1 MWRDSAMSKT
11 YRDWAPNQSYMFPP
25 SPQDWLPEDDLV
37 YFILDTVA
45 TIDLSP
51 IFAHYERELRG
62 QPPFHPRMMVA
73 LLLYCYATG
82 TRSSRK
88 IMRRCRTDVACRI
101 IVGED
106 IPDFRTISDFRKVHL
121 ERLETLF
128 IEVLK
133 LCALA
138 GLTKVGTIALDG
150 TKIKANASRHKAM
163 SYERMQEEE
172 KRLKEEVARL
182 LAEAEATDA
191 TEDAAQG
198 PDRSGEEVPAEL
210 ARRQS
215 RLAKIQQAK
224 AELEERARAEAAE
237 DAARRQAEGKAPP
250 TKPPDE
256 AVPEPKDQI
265 NFTDPESRIMK
276 TPNKGWDQC
285 GNAQAVANEAQI
297 ILAADVTDQAN
308 DKRQVVPM
316 VDQASANLEAAGVEQ
331 PIGAAVI
338 DSGYY
343 SETNTAALED
353 RAIDPYIATARLK
366 HNEEIPPVPRGRIP
380 GDLTAKQRMARKLR
394 TKKGKKTYAKR
405 KGIIEPIFGQLKQ
418 VLGFRQF
425 SLRGLA
431 SMRGEWRLICT
442 VHNLLKLWRHE
453 AAAVLG

>member
-1 MWRDSAMSKT
+1 MWRDCGMSKT
-11 YRDWAPNQSYMFPP
+11 YREWSPNQGFVFPP
-25 SPQDWLPEDDLV
+25 SPQDWLPDGDLV

-45 TIDLSP
+45 TLDLTS
-51 IFAHYERELRG
+51 ISAHYERELRG

-88 IMRRCRTDVACRI
+88 IMRRCLTDVACRI
-101 IVGED
+101 IVGDD
-106 IPDFRTISDFRKVHL
+106 IPDFRTISDFRKIHL
-121 ERLETLF
+121 ARLETLF
-128 IEVLK
+128 VEVLK

-150 TKIKANASRHKAM
+150 TKVKANASRHKAM
-163 SYERMQEEE
+163 SYERMHEEE

-191 TEDAAQG
+191 SEDAAHG
-198 PDRSGEEVPAEL
+198 PDRRGDELPEEL

-224 AELEERARAEAAE
+224 ALLEERARAEATE
-237 DAARRQAEGKAPP
+237 EAARREAEGKAPP
-250 TKPPDE
+250 ATAPAD

-276 TPNKGWDQC
+276 ASNKGWDQC

-316 VDQASANLEAAGVEQ
+316 VDQARANLEAAGVEQ
-331 PIGAAVI
+331 PIGAAVL

-343 SETNTAALED
+343 SESNTAALEERD
-353 RAIDPYIATARLK
+353 IDPYIATERMK
-366 HNEEIPPVPRGRIP
+366 HHEEIPPVPRGRIP
-380 GDLTAKQRMARKLR
+380 KDFTAKQRMARKLR
-394 TKKGKKTYAKR
+394 TKKGKTTYAKR

-425 SLRGLA
+425 SLRGLG
-431 SMRGEWRLICT
+431 SMRGEWRLMCT
-442 VHNLLKLWRHE
+442 VHNLLKLWRYE
-453 AAAVLG
+453 TAAVMV

>member
-1 MWRDSAMSKT
+1 MSKT
-11 YRDWAPNQSYMFPP
+11 YREWSPNQAYMFPP
-25 SPQDWLPEDDLV
+25 SPQDWLPEGDLV

-45 TIDLSP
+45 TLALTP
-51 IFAHYERELRG
+51 IFAHYERETRG

-88 IMRRCRTDVACRI
+88 IMLRCHVDVACRI
-101 IVGED
+101 IVGDD
-106 IPDFRTISDFRKVHL
+106 IPDFRTISDFRRIHL
-121 ERLETLF
+121 ERLEALF
-128 IEVLK
+128 VEVLK

-150 TKIKANASRHKAM
+150 TKVKANASRHKAM

-172 KRLKEEVARL
+172 ERLKEEVARL

-191 TEDAAQG
+191 TEDAAHG
-198 PDRSGEEVPAEL
+198 PSRSGDELPEEL

-224 AELEERARAEAAE
+224 AMLEERARAEAAE
-237 DAARRQAEGKAPP
+237 EAARREAEGKAPP
-250 TKPPDE
+250 ATAPAD
-256 AVPEPKDQI
+256 AVPAPKDQI

-276 TPNKGWDQC
+276 ASNKGWDQC

-316 VDQASANLEAAGVEQ
+316 VDQARANLDAAGEGR

-343 SETNTAALED
+343 SEANTAALEG
-353 RAIDPYIATARLK
+353 RGIDPYIATERLK
-366 HNEEIPPVPRGRIP
+366 HNEEIPPVPKGRIP
-380 GDLTAKQRMARKLR
+380 ADLTAKQRMARKLR
-394 TKKGKKTYAKR
+394 TKKGKATYAKR

-425 SLRGLA
+425 SLRSLG
-431 SMRGEWRLICT
+431 SMRGEWRLMCT

-453 AAAVLG
+453 AAAVAV

>member
-1 MWRDSAMSKT
+1 MSKT
-11 YRDWAPNQSYMFPP
+11 YRDWSPNQSYLFPP

-37 YFILDTVA
+37 YFLLDTIA

-101 IVGED
+101 IVGDD
-106 IPDFRTISDFRKVHL
+106 IPDFRTISEFRKTHL
-121 ERLETLF
+121 ARLEALF
-128 IEVLK
+128 VEVLK

-138 GLTKVGTIALDG
+138 GLAKVGTVALDG
-150 TKIKANASRHKAM
+150 TKVKANASRHKAM

-191 TEDAAQG
+191 AEDATHG
-198 PDRSGEEVPAEL
+198 PDRSGDELPEEL

-224 AELEERARAEAAE
+224 AELEERARQEAAE
-237 DAARRQAEGKAPP
+237 EAARREAEGKSPPAKAPAEVTP
-250 TKPPDE
+250 K
-256 AVPEPKDQI
+256 PKDQI
-265 NFTDPESRIMK
+265 NFTDPESRIM
-276 TPNKGWDQC
+276 PVANKGWDQC
-285 GNAQAVANEAQI
+285 GNAQAMANEAQI
-297 ILAADVTDQAN
+297 ILAADVSDQAN
-308 DKRQVVPM
+308 DKRQALPM
-316 VDQASANLEAAGVEQ
+316 MDQARANLDAAGVNQ
-331 PIGAAVI
+331 AIGAGLM

-343 SETNTAALED
+343 SETNTVELE
-353 RAIDPYIATARLK
+353 RRGIDPYVATERLK

-380 GDLTAKQRMARKLR
+380 DSLTAKQRMARKLR
-394 TKKGKKTYAKR
+394 TKKGREKYAKR
-405 KGIIEPIFGQLKQ
+405 KGIIEPIFGQVKQ

-431 SMRGEWRLICT
+431 AMRSEWRLMCA
-442 VHNLLKLWRHE
+442 VHNLLKLWRHTC
-453 AAAVLG
+453 AAVAG

>member
-1 MWRDSAMSKT
+1 MSKT
-11 YRDWAPNQSYMFPP
+11 YREWSPNQAYMFPP
-25 SPQDWLPEDDLV
+25 SPQDWLPEGDLV

-45 TIDLSP
+45 TLDLTP
-51 IFAHYERELRG
+51 IFAHYERETRG

-88 IMRRCRTDVACRI
+88 IMLRCHVDVACRI
-101 IVGED
+101 IVGDD
-106 IPDFRTISDFRKVHL
+106 IPDFRTISDFRRIHL
-121 ERLETLF
+121 ERLEALF
-128 IEVLK
+128 VEVLK

-150 TKIKANASRHKAM
+150 TKVKANASRHKAM

-172 KRLKEEVARL
+172 ERLKEEVARL

-191 TEDAAQG
+191 TEDAAHG
-198 PDRSGEEVPAEL
+198 PSRSGDELPEEL

-224 AELEERARAEAAE
+224 AMLEERARAEAAE
-237 DAARRQAEGKAPP
+237 EAARREAEGKAPP
-250 TKPPDE
+250 ATAPAD
-256 AVPEPKDQI
+256 AVPAPKDQI

-276 TPNKGWDQC
+276 ASNKGWDQC

-316 VDQASANLEAAGVEQ
+316 VDQARANLDAAGEGR

-343 SETNTAALED
+343 SEANTAALEG
-353 RAIDPYIATARLK
+353 RGIDPYIATERLK
-366 HNEEIPPVPRGRIP
+366 HNEEIPPVPKGRIP
-380 GDLTAKQRMARKLR
+380 ADLTAKQRMARKLR
-394 TKKGKKTYAKR
+394 TKKGKATYAKR

-425 SLRGLA
+425 SLRSLG
-431 SMRGEWRLICT
+431 SMRGEWRLMCT

-453 AAAVLG
+453 AAAVAV

>member
-1 MWRDSAMSKT
+1 MEKT
-11 YRDWAPNQSYMFPP
+11 YRDWSPNQGYMFPP
-25 SPQDWLPEDDLV
+25 SPHDWLPEDDLV

-45 TIDLSP
+45 TLDLTP
-51 IFAHYERELRG
+51 IFAYYERELRG

-88 IMRRCRTDVACRI
+88 IMRRCRTDVGCRI

-106 IPDFRTISDFRKVHL
+106 IPDFRTISDFRKIHL
-121 ERLETLF
+121 QQLETLF
-128 IEVLK
+128 VEVLK

-150 TKIKANASRHKAM
+150 TKVKANASRHKAM

-172 KRLKEEVARL
+172 KRLQEEVARL
-182 LAEAEATDA
+182 LAEAEASDA
-191 TEDAAQG
+191 TEDAAHG
-198 PDRSGEEVPAEL
+198 PDRTGEELPEEL

-215 RLAKIQQAK
+215 RLTKIQQAK
-224 AELEERARAEAAE
+224 ALLEERARTEAADE
-237 DAARRQAEGKAPP
+237 AARREAEGKGPP
-250 TKPPDE
+250 TVAPAD

-276 TPNKGWDQC
+276 ASNKGWDQC

-297 ILAADVTDQAN
+297 ILAADVTEQAN

-316 VDQASANLEAAGVEQ
+316 VDQARVNLEAAGVEQ
-331 PIGAAVI
+331 PISAAVI

-343 SETNTAALED
+343 SEANTAALEERD
-353 RAIDPYIATARLK
+353 IDPYIATERLK

-380 GDLTAKQRMARKLR
+380 QDLTAKQRMARKLR
-394 TKKGKKTYAKR
+394 TKKGKTTYAKR

-425 SLRGLA
+425 ALRGLA
-431 SMRGEWRLICT
+431 AMRGEWRLMCT
-442 VHNLLKLWRHE
+442 VHNLLKLWRHQ
-453 AAAVLG
+453 AVATAG

>member
-1 MWRDSAMSKT
+1 MSKT
-11 YRDWAPNQSYMFPP
+11 YREWSPNQAYMFPP
-25 SPQDWLPEDDLV
+25 SPQDWLPEGDLV

-45 TIDLSP
+45 TLDLTP

-88 IMRRCRTDVACRI
+88 IMCRCHTDVACRI
-101 IVGED
+101 IVADD
-106 IPDFRTISDFRKVHL
+106 IPDFRTISDFRKIHL

-128 IEVLK
+128 VEVLK

-138 GLTKVGTIALDG
+138 GLTRVGTIALDG
-150 TKIKANASRHKAM
+150 TKVKANASRHKAM

-191 TEDAAQG
+191 TEDAAHG
-198 PDRSGEEVPAEL
+198 PDRSGDELPEEL
-210 ARRQS
+210 ARRQG

-224 AELEERARAEAAE
+224 ALLEERARAEAVE
-237 DAARRQAEGKAPP
+237 EAARRQAEGKAPP
-250 TKPPDE
+250 ATVPAD
-256 AVPEPKDQI
+256 AVPGPKDQI
-265 NFTDPESRIMK
+265 NFTDPASRIMK
-276 TPNKGWDQC
+276 ASNKGWDQC
-285 GNAQAVANEAQI
+285 GNAQAVANEGQI

-316 VDQASANLEAAGVEQ
+316 VDQARANLEAAGVEK

-343 SETNTAALED
+343 SEANTAALEE
-353 RAIDPYIATARLK
+353 RGIDPYIATERLK
-366 HNEEIPPVPRGRIP
+366 HNEEIPPVPRGRTP
-380 GDLTAKQRMARKLR
+380 EDLTAKQRMARKLR
-394 TKKGKKTYAKR
+394 TKKGKTTYAKR

-418 VLGFRQF
+418 ALGFRQF

-431 SMRGEWRLICT
+431 SLRGEWRLMCT

-453 AAAVLG
+453 TVAVAG